1 MVARVVNKQL
11 AGLEDLL
18 LGSGTEEQERYSGT
32 REITKINMLHFVASI
47 DAVRSVDYTQFL
59 HVQVE
64 SNTTAN
70 QYYFDPNATADDDG
84 LEVLLP
90 VTAPATGR
98 WLRQAFNASGSYT
111 RTTTESQV
119 ASAGQTV
126 FTLRTIQYVK
136 DLGSIQVHING
147 VYQNPDTYTEF
158 SDGVTITFSSALEG
172 GDAVDFTVGEVLGS
186 APTADLISYTPAGTG
201 AVTTNVQD
209 KLREFVSV
217 KDFGADPANS
227 AAVNTTAI
235 ESALE
240 SSAVNLWID
249 GTYQV
254 NPMSVTLT
262 ADKVIRGGGTLV
274 YAGAQDNDS
283 RVLVV
288 EAAGYSWDS
297 DLSTDGN
304 NLICSGVH
312 VTTNAPSDLCSIKTS
327 THKNYLKTA
336 TGGAQNVGLRITG
349 EFNTVEVIRNTF
361 DTIGRESGSGVPFTT
376 GTNGCFVTRS
386 GLNYP
391 KKIIHKENTYTGLFS
406 NETGANDVDVDC
418 FATFLPDPTNFPN
431 GDATYNEYPE
441 CLIKSSGN
449 VYINPVG
456 RAEKHQSVPQC
467 TSNKVIFNNGRTMA
481 GGRSVLFAGQW
492 GVGTFRDLEI
502 QINEDNGIS
511 PFDNGFVPVG
521 VYNGTNYNTQK
532 SGCTIENITIE
543 NNVRTA
549 EMAAIPVLIEAT
561 VGDGTIPLGL
571 LKVSGISAPNI
582 IANHILTLNSSTG
595 TGTVILND
603 VDVGELSYSVV
614 GAANACTNLNIH
626 MSNIINRGAD
636 VDGFSDSGSAG
647 LRTVRAAVRG
657 YNLVGVSNQ
666 QANLLSGQANNRIPM
681 LMGAILT
688 GNSNAQAGTVTV
700 QTADLE
706 DEGTVT
712 LDVHGATRGQHLFA
726 LSSNIGVGGLFFSA
740 GPSGVITALTS
751 AFASY
756 FALGTGVDPD
766 SAGDINLWIDAD
778 GKLNIHNKVGSQ
790 RNFTILFIG

>member
-1 MVARVVNKQL
+1 MGISANPANRGQLVETFVNTAYDKVKTVHDNLAEILRVADISGSRQ
-11 AGLEDLL
+11 AGTVLPTTRKDGSAL
-18 LGSGTEEQERYSGT
+18 LGGDTFFHEDTNILYNWNSVTTEWVPSGFVNVTKLPITVDSAIAASGT
-32 REITKINMLHFVASI
+32 
-47 DAVRSVDYTQFL
+47 VDVSSTPYTVGGNNL
-59 HVQVE
+59 
-64 SNTTAN
+64 
-70 QYYFDPNATADDDG
+70 
-84 LEVLLP
+84 
-90 VTAPATGR
+90 
-98 WLRQAFNASGSYT
+98 
-111 RTTTESQV
+111 
-119 ASAGQTV
+119 TV
-126 FTLRTIQYVK
+126 Y
-136 DLGSIQVHING
+136 ING
-147 VYQNPDTYTEF
+147 VHQSDYTET
-158 SDGVTITFSSALEG
+158 DPNTIDFGANTLEV
-172 GDAVDFTVGEVLGS
+172 GDKILVIVSELISEVGLT
-186 APTADLISYTPAGTG
+186 TADQINYTPAGTG